1 MNESAIL
8 QDAPD
13 FSLVLGGALFQLFRR
28 AHLSGDTMELRGLLW
43 ENYNGTEISVSRSIW
58 ERYVNEQKAGSQKRP
73 SQ

>member
-1 MNESAIL
+1 
-8 QDAPD
+8 
-13 FSLVLGGALFQLFRR
+13 
-28 AHLSGDTMELRGLLW
+28 MELRGLLW